1 MATCIRHLHAKFG
14 DPLSNV
20 AEEDVCGVGLIGD
33 FWKFQQ
39 KGKRVCNVIE

>member
-14 DPLSNV
+14 NPLSNV
-20 AEEDVCGVGLIGD
+20 AEEDVCGVALIGD